1 MTEQTLRILVADDS
15 RPLRTVAL
23 HLLRKIG
30 ACKEACDGREAV
42 AMFEAALRRGEP
54 FGLVV
59 LDILMPRLNGVDALR
74 EIRRME
80 QHQGLG
86 DDARAK
92 VVMLTSLDDPRF
104 MLEAQLGAQADYYL
118 TKPFDI
124 DQMREAL
131 AGLGLL
137 DSPDAPASPDSSQQ
151 PSRSGVPDGL

>member
-1 MTEQTLRILVADDS
+1 MTDQGLHILIADDS

-23 HLLRKIG
+23 HMLRKLG
-30 ACKEACDGREAV
+30 RCQEACDGREAV
-42 AMFEAALRRGEP
+42 SLFEAALRRKEP
-54 FGLVV
+54 FDLVV

-80 QHQGLG
+80 QHHGLDEDG
-86 DDARAK
+86 RSK

-104 MLEAQLGAQADYYL
+104 MLEAQLDAQADYYL
-118 TKPFDI
+118 TKPFDS

-137 DSPDAPASPDSSQQ
+137 HESGTTAPVCDDEPAD
-151 PSRSGVPDGL
+151 